1 MRKDKGKQVWQ
12 EANNKRQVATAGYT
26 STSATGGTAA
36 LRGTGVVNRRRRG
49 RKSRYL
55 AFFVVAAG

>member
-12 EANNKRQVATAGYT
+12 EANNKRQVTTGYT